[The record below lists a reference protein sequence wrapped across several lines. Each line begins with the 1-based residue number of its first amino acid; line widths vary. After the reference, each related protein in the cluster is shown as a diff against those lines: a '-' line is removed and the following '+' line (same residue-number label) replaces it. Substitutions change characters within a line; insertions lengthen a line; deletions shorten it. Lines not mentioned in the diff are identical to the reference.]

1 MGHAQIHSEKPPETR
16 KLTSGN
22 NKPIKENLVR
32 LQAILFLT
40 ILISSGCSLS
50 TEDQKSV
57 IVTNDAND
65 TWTSDALERGDVK
78 AIRKRVLDDPD
89 FLLARDYVGNT
100 PLLTAIEF
108 DNLELVTFLLQ
119 RGADP
124 NVAVDDGYTCLLTAI
139 ESDETV
145 STKIVATLITAGA
158 DIHLAGINGWT
169 PLHMAAARG
178 HAEKAKLLIAAGSDV
193 NQRKDID
200 AHETPLLEAAFMG
213 QPETVKLL
221 LENGADASLRDV
233 INNRTPLETAKYAAA
248 GPDPEVYKLLKQE
261 NMQID
266 TGDIFDDMDLPP
278 DQLKMLK
285 EEMGKVDM
293 AESYLQN
300 SPEIAESGNHAE
312 VIRILTGHKS
322 SK

>member
-1 MGHAQIHSEKPPETR
+1 MIHS
-16 KLTSGN
+16 
-22 NKPIKENLVR
+22 INLVR
-32 LQAILFLT
+32 LKAILFLT

-57 IVTNDAND
+57 VVTNEAND
-65 TWTSDALERGDVK
+65 TWTSDTLQKGDVN
-78 AIRKRVLDDPD
+78 AIRKRVLDDPG
-89 FLLARDYVGNT
+89 FLLDRDYVGNT

-145 STKIVATLITAGA
+145 SIKIVATLINAGA
-158 DIHLAGINGWT
+158 DIHFAGINGWT

-178 HAEKAKLLIAAGSDV
+178 HAEKVKLLIAAGADL

-221 LENGADASLRDV
+221 LDSGANASLRDV
-233 INNRTPLETAKYAAA
+233 INNRTPLETAKYVAA
-248 GPDPEVYKLLKQE
+248 GPDPDVYKLLKKE

-266 TGDIFDDMDLPP
+266 TEDIFDEMDLHS
-278 DQLKMLK
+278 DQLKILR
-285 EEMGKVDM
+285 EEVSKVDM
-293 AESYLQN
+293 AESYFQN
-300 SPEIAESGNHAE
+300 STEIVESGNHAE
-312 VIRILTGHKS
+312 VIRILTEHKS
-322 SK
+322 GK

>member
-1 MGHAQIHSEKPPETR
+1 MIHSR
-16 KLTSGN
+16 
-22 NKPIKENLVR
+22 NLVR
-32 LQAILFLT
+32 LKAILFLP

-57 IVTNDAND
+57 MVTNEAND
-65 TWTSDALERGDVK
+65 TWTSNALEKGDADAV
-78 AIRKRVLDDPD
+78 RKRVLDDPD

-100 PLLTAIEF
+100 PLLTAVEF

-145 STKIVATLITAGA
+145 SIKIVATLINAGA
-158 DIHLAGINGWT
+158 DIHFAGINGWT

-178 HAEKAKLLIAAGSDV
+178 HAEKAKLLIAAGADV

-221 LENGADASLRDV
+221 LDSGANASLRDV
-233 INNRTPLETAKYAAA
+233 INNRTPLETAKYVAA
-248 GPDPEVYKLLKQE
+248 GPDPEVYKLLKKE

-266 TGDIFDDMDLPP
+266 TEDIFDDMDLPS
-278 DQLKMLK
+278 DQLKILR
-285 EEMGKVDM
+285 EEVSKVDM
-293 AESYLQN
+293 AESYFQN
-300 SPEIAESGNHAE
+300 STEIVESGNHAE
-312 VIRILTGHKS
+312 VIRILTEHKS
-322 SK
+322 GK

>member
-1 MGHAQIHSEKPPETR
+1 MIHSR
-16 KLTSGN
+16 
-22 NKPIKENLVR
+22 NLVR
-32 LQAILFLT
+32 LKAILFLT

-50 TEDQKSV
+50 TENQKSV
-57 IVTNDAND
+57 MVTNEAND
-65 TWTSDALERGDVK
+65 TWTSDTLQKGDVK
-78 AIRKRVLDDPD
+78 AIRKRVLDDPG

-145 STKIVATLITAGA
+145 SIKIVATLINAGA
-158 DIHLAGINGWT
+158 DIHFAGINGWT

-178 HAEKAKLLIAAGSDV
+178 HAEKVKLLITAGADL

-248 GPDPEVYKLLKQE
+248 GPDPEVYKLLKKE

-266 TGDIFDDMDLPP
+266 TEDIFDDMDLPS
-278 DQLKMLK
+278 DQLKILRK
-285 EEMGKVDM
+285 EVSKVDM
-293 AESYLQN
+293 AESYFQN
-300 SPEIAESGNHAE
+300 STEIVESGNHAE
-312 VIRILTGHKS
+312 VIRILTEHKS
-322 SK
+322 GK

>member
-1 MGHAQIHSEKPPETR
+1 MIHSR
-16 KLTSGN
+16 
-22 NKPIKENLVR
+22 NLVR
-32 LQAILFLT
+32 LKAILFLT

-57 IVTNDAND
+57 MVTNEAND
-65 TWTSDALERGDVK
+65 TWTSNALEKGDAEAV
-78 AIRKRVLDDPD
+78 RKRVLDDPG
-89 FLLARDYVGNT
+89 FLLDRDYVGNT
-100 PLLTAIEF
+100 PLLTAVEF

-124 NVAVDDGYTCLLTAI
+124 NVTVDDGYTCLLTAI
-139 ESDETV
+139 ESDEKV
-145 STKIVATLITAGA
+145 SIKIVATLITAGA
-158 DIHLAGINGWT
+158 DIHFAGINGWT

-178 HAEKAKLLIAAGSDV
+178 HAEKVKLLIAAGADL

-221 LENGADASLRDV
+221 LDSGANASLRDV
-233 INNRTPLETAKYAAA
+233 INNRTPLETAKYVAA
-248 GPDPEVYKLLKQE
+248 GPDPEVYKLLKKE

-266 TGDIFDDMDLPP
+266 TEDIFDDMDLPS
-278 DQLKMLK
+278 DLLEMLR
-285 EEMGKVDM
+285 EEVGKVDM
-293 AESYLQN
+293 AESYFQN
-300 SPEIAESGNHAE
+300 STEIAESGNHAE

>member
-1 MGHAQIHSEKPPETR
+1 MIHSK
-16 KLTSGN
+16 
-22 NKPIKENLVR
+22 NLVR
-32 LQAILFLT
+32 LKAILFLT
-40 ILISSGCSLS
+40 IFISGGCLLS
-50 TEDQKSV
+50 TKDQKSAM
-57 IVTNDAND
+57 VTNDAND
-65 TWTSDALERGDVK
+65 TWTSDTLEKGDADAV
-78 AIRKRVLDDPD
+78 RKRVLDDPD

-108 DNLELVTFLLQ
+108 DNWELVTFLLQ

-124 NVAVDDGYTCLLTAI
+124 NVAVDDGYTCLLTAT

-145 STKIVATLITAGA
+145 SIKIVATLIAAGA
-158 DIHLAGINGWT
+158 DIHFAGTNGWT

-178 HAEKAKLLIAAGSDV
+178 HAEKAKLLIGAGADV

-221 LENGADASLRDV
+221 LDCGADPSLRDK
-233 INNRTPLETAKYAAA
+233 ISNRTPLEIAKYAAT
-248 GPDPEVYKLLKQE
+248 GPDPDVYKILKKE
-261 NMQID
+261 NIQID
-266 TGDIFDDMDLPP
+266 TEDIFDDMDLPS
-278 DQLKMLK
+278 DLLEMLR
-285 EEMGKVDM
+285 EEVGKVDM
-293 AESYLQN
+293 AESYFQN
-300 SPEIAESGNHAE
+300 STEIAESGNHAE

>member
-1 MGHAQIHSEKPPETR
+1 MIHSR
-16 KLTSGN
+16 
-22 NKPIKENLVR
+22 NLVR
-32 LQAILFLT
+32 LKAILFLT
-40 ILISSGCSLS
+40 ILISGGCSLS

-57 IVTNDAND
+57 MVTNEAND
-65 TWTSDALERGDVK
+65 TWTSNALEKGDAEAV
-78 AIRKRVLDDPD
+78 RKRVLDDPG

-100 PLLTAIEF
+100 PLLTAVEF

-145 STKIVATLITAGA
+145 SIKIVATLINAGA
-158 DIHLAGINGWT
+158 DIHFAGINGWT

-178 HAEKAKLLIAAGSDV
+178 HAEKAKLLIAAGADV

-221 LENGADASLRDV
+221 LDSGANASLRDI
-233 INNRTPLETAKYAAA
+233 INNRTPLETAKYVAA
-248 GPDPEVYKLLKQE
+248 GPDPEVYKLLKKE

-266 TGDIFDDMDLPP
+266 TEDIFDDMDLPS
-278 DQLKMLK
+278 DQLKILR
-285 EEMGKVDM
+285 EEVSKVDM
-293 AESYLQN
+293 AESYFQN
-300 SPEIAESGNHAE
+300 STEIVESGNHAE
-312 VIRILTGHKS
+312 VIRILTEHKS
-322 SK
+322 GK